1 MNRPPVDDVELNAY
15 VDGELPP
22 AQAASLGRRAARDPD
37 LALRIARLHRL
48 KAAVAGTFD
57 AAANR
62 LARLPAPQPAARPAR
77 VRARRR
83 WQPAALAAALVLGI
97 AVGGAAM
104 LRQPSPAPDPA
115 VALHDAWAGSDAQGT
130 AEAPV
135 WLTSVIEATGLRL
148 ARSAPLRSDGLP
160 TGMHYAFVGSND
172 CRLSLFEMQAA
183 EHPDTALT
191 LQVQGDLRS
200 ARWQVEGRTYLVV
213 ARNMDAARFATI
225 AAALGDAAASRTAP
239 DAERLALLNAARQR
253 CLS

>member
-135 WLTSVIEATGLRL
+135 WLTSVIEATGLSL
-148 ARSAPLRSDGLP
+148 ARVAPVRSHDGP
-160 TGMHYAFVGSND
+160 PGVHYAFVGTNE
-172 CRLSLFEMQAA
+172 CRLSLFEMPAA
-183 EHPDTALT
+183 AGTDSLLT
-191 LQVQGDLRS
+191 LLVQGNLRS
-200 ARWQVEGRTYLVV
+200 ARWQAGGNGYLVI
-213 ARNMDAARFATI
+213 ARNMDGARFATI
-225 AAALGDAAASRTAP
+225 VAALKEATISRTAP
-239 DAERLALLNAARQR
+239 EAERIALLQAARQR
-253 CLS
+253 CLT